1 MPPMFNGLKQ
11 NVPHARS
18 GLLDF
23 NSLSSVIG
31 RWFSFGGRRSGL
43 GTAVQ
48 HLGTLPLTPQS
59 SLALVRVYKE
69 TLVLGITA
77 QNITLLTRADVD
89 SWRTGEMIANKVPVE
104 KEILGSFADAPRS
117 KDP

>member
-1 MPPMFNGLKQ
+1 MFNGRKQ
-11 NVPHARS
+11 NIPHTRP

-31 RWFSFGGRRSGL
+31 RWFSFGGRRPGL

-59 SLALVRVYKE
+59 SLALARVYKE

-77 QNITLLTRADVD
+77 QSVTLLTRANAD
-89 SWRTGEMIANKVPVE
+89 SWRTGETIANRVPVE

>member
-1 MPPMFNGLKQ
+1 
-11 NVPHARS
+11 
-18 GLLDF
+18 
-23 NSLSSVIG
+23 
-31 RWFSFGGRRSGL
+31 L

-77 QNITLLTRADVD
+77 QSVTLLAKAHADGWRA
-89 SWRTGEMIANKVPVE
+89 GEAITNTAPEGKD
-104 KEILGSFADAPRS
+104 LGSFADAPES

>member
-1 MPPMFNGLKQ
+1 MLNGRNQ
-11 NVPHARS
+11 NFPHFRA
-18 GLLDF
+18 GLLDL
-23 NSLSSVIG
+23 NSLGSVIG

-77 QNITLLTRADVD
+77 QSVTLLARADAD
-89 SWRTGEMIANKVPVE
+89 SCRAGETIAHPAPE
-104 KEILGSFADAPRS
+104 EAEDFGSFANAPSS